1 MKQSGSTTQVCSFH
15 DISFP
20 ILENKNVHP
29 PESGKLFASW
39 YLRVNLT
46 FPMSSK
52 LEQRFDK
59 TRQGRDEVTCRT
71 FVGLSI
77 QQIIER
83 CLLMASPVLR
93 HNTGQGM

>member
-20 ILENKNVHP
+20 ILENKNVHQ
-29 PESGKLFASW
+29 PESGKL
-39 YLRVNLT
+39 VNLT
-46 FPMSSK
+46 FPMNSE

-59 TRQGRDEVTCRT
+59 TRQGRDKVTCRT

-77 QQIIER
+77 QKIFER
-83 CLLMASPVLR
+83 CLVRVALC
-93 HNTGQGM
+93 